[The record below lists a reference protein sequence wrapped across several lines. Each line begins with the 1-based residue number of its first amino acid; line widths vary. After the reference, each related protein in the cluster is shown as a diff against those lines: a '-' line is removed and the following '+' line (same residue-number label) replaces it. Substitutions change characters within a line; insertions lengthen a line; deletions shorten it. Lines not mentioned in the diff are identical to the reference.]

1 MPVNPKLNVILC
13 NKNILAG
20 RGQWRGGWRGQGGVG
35 WRGHGRG
42 GGGPRRRGGR
52 RSRAAVARRRG
63 GSTGES
69 TVALELVCS
78 QIMAAYQMHQEYN
91 YY

>member
-1 MPVNPKLNVILC
+1 MPVNPKLNLIPC

-20 RGQWRGGWRGQGGVG
+20 IGQWRGGWRGGQG
-35 WRGHGRG
+35 RGNG

-63 GSTGES
+63 GSTG
-69 TVALELVCS
+69 ALELVMG
-78 QIMAAYQMHQEYN
+78 QIMAAYQLHQEYN
-91 YY
+91 YF

>member
-1 MPVNPKLNVILC
+1 VPVNPKLNVILC

-20 RGQWRGGWRGQGGVG
+20 RGQ
-35 WRGHGRG
+35 GRG
-42 GGGPRRRGGR
+42 GGVPRRRGGG

-69 TVALELVCS
+69 TVALELVMG

-91 YY
+91 Y

>member
-1 MPVNPKLNVILC
+1 MHVNPKLNLIPC

-20 RGQWRGGWRGQGGVG
+20 RGQWRGGWRGQ
-35 WRGHGRG
+35 GRG

-63 GSTGES
+63 GSSGGS
-69 TVALELVCS
+69 TEALELVMG

-91 YY
+91 Y

>member
-1 MPVNPKLNVILC
+1 MHVNPKLNLIPC

-20 RGQWRGGWRGQGGVG
+20 RGQWRGGWRGG
-35 WRGHGRG
+35 WRGQGRG

-69 TVALELVCS
+69 TIALELVMG
-78 QIMAAYQMHQEYN
+78 QIMAAYQMHQD
-91 YY
+91 YYY

>member
-1 MPVNPKLNVILC
+1 MPVNPKLNLIPC

-20 RGQWRGGWRGQGGVG
+20 RGQWRGGWRGGQGRGG
-35 WRGHGRG
+35 WRGQGRGNG

-63 GSTGES
+63 GSTG
-69 TVALELVCS
+69 ALELVMG
-78 QIMAAYQMHQEYN
+78 QIMAAYQLHQQYN

>member
-1 MPVNPKLNVILC
+1 MPVNPKLNLIPC

-20 RGQWRGGWRGQGGVG
+20 RGQWRGGWRGGQR
-35 WRGHGRG
+35 RGNG

-52 RSRAAVARRRG
+52 RSRAAVAKRRG
-63 GSTGES
+63 GSTG
-69 TVALELVCS
+69 ALELVMG
-78 QIMAAYQMHQEYN
+78 QIMAAYQLHQEYN